1 LILAPFLLEE
11 QSAVVTICLPGSPL
25 LLCACLQ
32 MLWIHGQITPWPTM
46 RDLFLPSLVSVAVP
60 VAIMCSNT
68 PELQGPVTRL
78 PVPANKPQQQQN
90 PLQQP
95 QQQQQQSALPVQLDS
110 TAAAAAATSQ
120 HSWPAV
126 SAGSPAGATDAA
138 AQPAELQLEV
148 SNRDVLVLSVGLSSL
163 LFVPLFKYLTGLPPY
178 MGMLSGLGILW
189 LVTDALHFGE
199 SKQYPRVQDALRNL
213 DIGECIAEHVS
224 MTLIFYAE
232 PAESH
237 FVGGHSVQ

>member
-1 LILAPFLLEE
+1 
-11 QSAVVTICLPGSPL
+11 
-25 LLCACLQ
+25 
-32 MLWIHGQITPWPTM
+32 M

-60 VAIMCSNT
+60 VAIMCSDA

-78 PVPANKPQQQQN
+78 PVLDNRLQQQQE
-90 PLQQP
+90 PSQQQLQQQQP
-95 QQQQQQSALPVQLDS
+95 QQTALPAQLDS
-110 TAAAAAATSQ
+110 TATAAATNQ
-120 HSWPAV
+120 HNWTEVA
-126 SAGSPAGATDAA
+126 ANSPAAAVAGAAADAA
-138 AQPAELQLEV
+138 GPPAELQLAV

-213 DIGECIAEHVS
+213 DIGECVAEQVCMTNCVFAKPAKSQAVGCISVPCTVSALLVGDACPVHVVQ
-224 MTLIFYAE
+224 
-232 PAESH
+232 PACCPHASADVLH
-237 FVGGHSVQ
+237 MSAVHA